1 MAKPLV
7 VHTAIGPPSGLPCL
21 RVFVSFDFVYGSA
34 TPSAHQ
40 PRRPLL
46 PAPPH
51 RRLERECAAAE
62 DARGDARLPCHWA
75 VGPLHRRS
83 PSPSGHLL
91 EAVVCRGRSCSLC
104 SAGVSMVPVDD
115 GTFLPPEIIF
125 LQQISRRLR
134 ASNLCS
140 SIYLCICIY
149 AVSPPLCSW
158 QVLNSVWIGV
168 GIGEDAKEIAP
179 AAAPPAYGSERLGGE
194 EEKES
199 EYSFR
204 WNSSAVKD
212 STSRAHRRCHPARA
226 QSVVGPCG
234 PILKKLCGAQRPV
247 TGPTRYGHF
256 ADDDSVQTVCS

>member
-115 GTFLPPEIIF
+115 GFEFSLDWGWNRRRRERNRAGGGTACLRIGEVGRRGGERIGVLLPLELLCRKGFYVACASPLSSSESPV
-125 LQQISRRLR
+125 SRRPMWPNPKKTMRRPTPSHRPYTLR
-134 ASNLCS
+134 
-140 SIYLCICIY
+140 
-149 AVSPPLCSW
+149 PL
-158 QVLNSVWIGV
+158 
-168 GIGEDAKEIAP
+168 
-179 AAAPPAYGSERLGGE
+179 
-194 EEKES
+194 
-199 EYSFR
+199 
-204 WNSSAVKD
+204 
-212 STSRAHRRCHPARA
+212 RR
-226 QSVVGPCG
+226 
-234 PILKKLCGAQRPV
+234 
-247 TGPTRYGHF
+247 
-256 ADDDSVQTVCS
+256 